1 MRLVNYSGTI
11 HTGHADRVE
20 VRPVRTWVN
29 EIPKKV
35 IFHEIGA
42 FSLLSPRCNPSIS
55 YFIFGSHP
63 DSRVRGFLLPTS
75 AQLVAAAFVLSPGS
89 RRFHV
94 MCPGFS
100 PPYLGLPRPTS
111 ACLGLPRPASAY
123 LGLPRC
129 DRLRQY
135 PILIMTSQ
143 DRT

>member
-100 PPYLGLPRPTS
+100 PP
-111 ACLGLPRPASAY
+111 CLGLPRPASARPVAAVSDIDHDKP
-123 LGLPRC
+123 GQ
-129 DRLRQY
+129 D
-135 PILIMTSQ
+135 MTGPSSCF
-143 DRT
+143 RR